1 MYEFVDHIKDCEL
14 YPRSMGS
21 HNLSTRSDVNR
32 FTLSRRRLLQQLR
45 DDGSRN
51 GEKDDFGNI

>member
-1 MYEFVDHIKDCEL
+1 
-14 YPRSMGS
+14 MGS
-21 HNLSTRSDVNR
+21 RNLSTGSDVNR

-51 GEKDDFGNI
+51 GEKDDFWKYLEGIMTKSVIDLL